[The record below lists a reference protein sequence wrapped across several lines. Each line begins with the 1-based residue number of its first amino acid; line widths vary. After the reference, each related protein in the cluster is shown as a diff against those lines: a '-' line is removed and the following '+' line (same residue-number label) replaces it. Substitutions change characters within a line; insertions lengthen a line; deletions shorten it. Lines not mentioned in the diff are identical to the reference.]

1 MERYYSP
8 MNTFTPRNRFP
19 VVTVTLIAI
28 SVAVTLLSNLGESA
42 RVIVPLLISEP
53 GQPLFANVARGEVWR
68 LATPMFVHF
77 GLLHIIFN
85 MMWLWDL
92 GRLIELVRGALFL
105 GTFVAVTGVLSN
117 LAQYLITQ
125 NPGFGGMSGVV
136 YALLGYVWMQGKFNP
151 RFGFEM
157 HKSTVIMM
165 LAWYVLCWTGLVGPI
180 ANWAHTAGLVLGVA
194 WGYLD
199 AKTVRR

>member
-1 MERYYSP
+1 
-8 MNTFTPRNRFP
+8 MNDFAPRTRFP
-19 VVTVTLIAI
+19 AVTVSLIGI
-28 SVAVTLLSNLGESA
+28 SVAVTLVSDLGKSPG
-42 RVIVPLLISEP
+42 VVLPLLIGQP
-53 GQPLFANVARGEVWR
+53 GTPLFADVLGGELWR

-77 GLLHIIFN
+77 GLMHIIFN
-85 MMWLWDL
+85 MMWMWDL
-92 GRLIELVRGALFL
+92 GRLIEILKGPAFL
-105 GTFVAVTGVLSN
+105 GVFVAATGIASN
-117 LAQYLITQ
+117 ILQYIITQ

-136 YALLGYVWMQGKFNP
+136 YALLGYVWMQGKHNP
-151 RFGFEM
+151 RFGFAL

-199 AKTVRR
+199 AQRVGRR